1 MTAEIAVLNASGAAL
16 AADSAVTVS
25 RGAGKIYQSADKM
38 FQLSLN
44 APVGIMV
51 YGNAGLLGVPW
62 ETVIKCYRMELSDKV
77 FPKLED
83 YGQDFLRF
91 LRAARRMFP
100 KELQDRHVSSAVESF
115 FSHMRDRFKE
125 SVEASYHDEKRLT
138 PTGVKRMFAN
148 LIADELRQSKKWPAL
163 EEMTPKRIAK
173 LRSNCARA
181 IGEMR
186 KRVFEKLP
194 MSQYTARRIIDLAVE
209 VLTRQRLTQS
219 GLGAGVVI
227 AGFGEAEHFPELIS
241 FQVLGIAADVPLYF
255 VDNRASIKHSY
266 DAVVVPLAQHEMVW
280 TFMEGIDPDLQ
291 KYIEKS
297 TGELLHQMASIIL
310 AKLTTNY
317 PKSGSRFGKQVEQ
330 AIDKLV
336 PHLYNEWRAF
346 RRKQYTDPVMN
357 TAASL
362 PKDELAAM
370 AEALVNL
377 TRFKR
382 RISSEP
388 ETVGGPID
396 VAVITKGDGFVWTKR
411 KHYFAPELNPRYMA
425 RAMRRQERS

>member
-51 YGNAGLLGVPW
+51 YGNASLLGVPW
-62 ETVIKCYRMELSDKV
+62 ETVIKCYRAELSDRV
-77 FPKLED
+77 FPRLHD
-83 YGQDFLRF
+83 YGRDFLRF
-91 LRAARRMFP
+91 LRAAHRMFP
-100 KELQDRHVSSAVESF
+100 KKLQDGYVRSAVESF
-115 FSHMRDRFKE
+115 FSHVRESFEE
-125 SVEASYHDEKRLT
+125 SVETSYHEENRLT
-138 PTGVKRMFAN
+138 PAGVKRMFAN
-148 LIADELRQSKKWPAL
+148 LITDELQQSKEWPAL
-163 EEMTPKRIAK
+163 DEMSIKRIAK
-173 LRSNCARA
+173 LRSSYART

-194 MSQYTARRIIDLAVE
+194 MSQYTARRVIDLAVE
-209 VLTRQRLTQS
+209 VLTRQRLRQS

-227 AGFGEAEHFPELIS
+227 AGFGETEHFPHLTS
-241 FQVLGIAADVPLYF
+241 FEVLGIADDFPLYF
-255 VDNRASIKHSY
+255 MNKVTSIEHSHE
-266 DAVVVPLAQHEMVW
+266 AVVVPLAQHEMVW

-291 KYIEKS
+291 KHIEKS
-297 TGELLHQMASIIL
+297 TGELFRQMAGIIL
-310 AKLTTNY
+310 DRLKTDY
-317 PKSGSRFGKQVEQ
+317 PKSSPRFGKQVQQ
-330 AIDKLV
+330 AIDKLL
-336 PHLYNEWRAF
+336 PDLYNEWRTF
-346 RRKQYTDPVMN
+346 RRRQYTDPVMN

-411 KHYFAPELNPRYMA
+411 KHYFVPELNPRYMA
-425 RAMRRQERS
+425 RLVRR

>member
-51 YGNAGLLGVPW
+51 YGNASLLGVPW
-62 ETVIKCYRMELSDKV
+62 ETVIKCYRAELSEKV

-91 LRAARRMFP
+91 LRTARGMFP
-100 KELQDRHVSSAVESF
+100 KKLQETHVRSAVDSF
-115 FSHMRDRFKE
+115 LNHVRERFKE
-125 SVEASYHDEKRLT
+125 SVEASYHEGKRLT
-138 PTGVKRMFAN
+138 PAGVKRMFAN
-148 LIADELRQSKKWPAL
+148 LVADELRQSRQWRAL
-163 EEMTPKRIAK
+163 DEMTPKRVAN

-181 IGEMR
+181 IGEIR

-194 MSQYTARRIIDLAVE
+194 MSQYTARRIIDLVVE

-227 AGFGEAEHFPELIS
+227 AGFGKTEHFPQLVS
-241 FQVLGIAADVPLYF
+241 FQVLGIASDLPLYF
-255 VDNRASIKHSY
+255 VDNRASIQNSQE
-266 DAVVVPLAQHEMVW
+266 AIVVPLAQHEMVL

-291 KYIEKS
+291 DHIEKS
-297 TGELLHQMASIIL
+297 MGELLHQMATIIL
-310 AKLTTNY
+310 DKLKTDY
-317 PKSGSRFGKQVEQ
+317 PKSRSRFGKQMLR
-330 AIDKLV
+330 AIDKLL
-336 PHLYNEWRAF
+336 PYLYNEWRTF
-346 RRKQYTDPVMN
+346 RRRQYTDPVMN
-357 TAASL
+357 TTASL

-382 RISSEP
+382 RISNEP

-396 VAVITKGDGFVWTKR
+396 VAVVTKGDGFIWTKR
-411 KHYFAPELNPRYMA
+411 KHYFVPELNPRYMA
-425 RAMRRQERS
+425 RLDRR

>member
-51 YGNAGLLGVPW
+51 YGNASLLGAPW
-62 ETVIKCYRMELSDKV
+62 ETVIKCYRAELSEKV

-91 LRAARRMFP
+91 LRTARGMFP
-100 KELQDRHVSSAVESF
+100 KGLQETHVRSAVDSF
-115 FSHMRDRFKE
+115 LNHVRERFKE
-125 SVEASYHDEKRLT
+125 SVEASYHEDKRLT
-138 PTGVKRMFAN
+138 PAGVKRMFAN
-148 LIADELRQSKKWPAL
+148 LVADELRQSRQWRAL
-163 EEMTPKRIAK
+163 NEMTPKRIAN
-173 LRSNCARA
+173 LRSNYARA
-181 IGEMR
+181 IGEIR

-194 MSQYTARRIIDLAVE
+194 MSQYTARRIIDLVVE

-227 AGFGEAEHFPELIS
+227 AGFGKTEHFPQLVS
-241 FQVLGIAADVPLYF
+241 FQVLGIAGDLPLYF
-255 VDNRASIKHSY
+255 VDNRASIQNSQE
-266 DAVVVPLAQHEMVW
+266 AVVVPLAQHEMVL

-291 KYIEKS
+291 NHIEKS
-297 TGELLHQMASIIL
+297 MGELLHQMATIIL
-310 AKLTTNY
+310 DKLKTDY
-317 PKSGSRFGKQVEQ
+317 PKSRSRFGKQMLR
-330 AIDKLV
+330 AIDKLL
-336 PHLYNEWRAF
+336 PYLYNEWRTF
-346 RRKQYTDPVMN
+346 RRRQYTDPVMN
-357 TAASL
+357 TTASL

-382 RISSEP
+382 RISNEP

-396 VAVITKGDGFVWTKR
+396 VAVITKGDGFIWTKR
-411 KHYFAPELNPRYMA
+411 KHYFVPDLNPRYMA
-425 RAMRRQERS
+425 RLDRR